1 MPPAGKSSIGPTF
14 IAGERPASA
23 LQVPACD
30 GSIAL

>member
-14 IAGERPASA
+14 NSGERLASA
-23 LQVPACD
+23 LQVRARN